1 MTDRDPNDRDPNDRD
16 PNDRDPNDLDERGL
30 ALVTWS
36 AIAEPGDPL
45 AHAIVALL
53 GADDALEWVRGAAH
67 DPVAATVAL
76 APHAAPALIDRAVDA
91 VARWIPRLRDGAAER
106 HLDRAAKVG
115 ARAVPRGAPEWPE
128 VLDDLGVGAPYCLW
142 VRGPASVREG
152 FGRAIAIVGSRSS
165 TAYGEYVA
173 ATLSSGVADAG
184 WTVVSGGA
192 YGIDARVHRAA
203 LAAGGITVA
212 VMAGG
217 VDRLYPQGNADLLAR
232 VLETGAIVAEQP
244 PGFPPHRSRFLTRNR
259 IIAASAATIVVEAA
273 YRSGALSTAHHA
285 AELGRP
291 VGAVPGPVT
300 SASSTGCHK
309 LIRNGAICVTSAD
322 DVLEMVLPLDASR
335 AESEGPRPRVR
346 ARDFATAGERQAFDA
361 VSARGSTIADVGRA
375 AGMTA
380 AEVRSALGAL
390 ELAGALRRDG
400 DRWMRTPADR

>member
-1 MTDRDPNDRDPNDRD
+1 VTDRDPK
-16 PNDRDPNDLDERGL
+16 DLDERGL

-36 AIAEPGDPL
+36 AIAEPGDGL
-45 AHAIVALL
+45 AHAIVELL
-53 GADDALEWVRGAAH
+53 GAAEALRWVRGAAR
-67 DPVAATVAL
+67 DPVAATIAL
-76 APHAAPALIDRAVDA
+76 APHAEPTLIDRAVDA
-91 VARWIPRLRDGAAER
+91 VARWIPRLGDGEAER

-115 ARAVPRGAPEWPE
+115 ARVVPRGAPEWPDA
-128 VLDDLGVGAPYCLW
+128 LDDLGVGAPYCLW
-142 VRGPASVREG
+142 VRGPASVREA
-152 FGRAIAIVGSRSS
+152 FARAIAIVGSRSS

-173 ATLSSGVADAG
+173 AALSSGIVDEG

-203 LAAGGITVA
+203 LAAGGVTVA

-232 VLETGAIVAEQP
+232 VLETGAVVAEQP

-259 IIAASAATIVVEAA
+259 IIAASAATVVVEAA
-273 YRSGALSTAHHA
+273 HRSGALSTAHHA
-285 AELGRP
+285 ADLGRP

-300 SASSTGCHK
+300 SASSSGCHR
-309 LIRNGAICVTSAD
+309 LIRNGAVCVTSAAE
-322 DVLEMVLPLDASR
+322 VLEMVLPLDASR

-361 VSARGSTIADVGRA
+361 VAARGSTIGEVGRA

-390 ELAGALRRDG
+390 ELAGAVRREG
-400 DRWMRTPADR
+400 DLWRRAPGER